1 MSSKSAN
8 RLWKAFMSAV
18 WRRLFPELVENVV
31 GRVVAA
37 AGVVGA
43 LEVEEEEEDEV
54 SVEVCVRVE

>member
-1 MSSKSAN
+1 M
-8 RLWKAFMSAV
+8 